1 MNVNGRVHFLLQ
13 IGFWSIEMMATQDQ
27 KKQEKRRT
35 AKPIDCQT
43 KVAIFYPYVYFYFQD
58 LVVTEIKFKDSL
70 V

>member
-1 MNVNGRVHFLLQ
+1 
-13 IGFWSIEMMATQDQ
+13 MMATQDQ
-27 KKQEKRRT
+27 KNKEKRRT

-43 KVAIFYPYVYFYFQD
+43 KVAIFCPYVYFYFQD